1 MLNFLWAGMMVLGI
15 LWAAFHGN
23 MAAVTEEA
31 LESAKEAVNLS
42 ITMLGIMSFWCG
54 ILKIGEEA
62 GLIRVMTN
70 RMKPIIRFL
79 FPKLPEYHPAAEHI
93 STNMIANMLGLGW
106 AATPAGL
113 RAMKELASLEKER
126 GNRERLHIASD
137 EMCTFLVINISSLQL
152 IPMNMI
158 AYRSQYG
165 SIDPT
170 AIVGPAIAATAVSTL
185 AGVLFAK
192 VMAKKPGRIR

>member
-1 MLNFLWAGMMVLGI
+1 MLNYLWAGMMLVGI

-23 MAAVTEEA
+23 MGSVTDSMLA
-31 LESAKEAVNLS
+31 SAKEAVNLA
-42 ITMLGIMSFWCG
+42 IAMLGAMSFWCG
-54 ILKIGEEA
+54 VLKIGEEA
-62 GLIRVMTN
+62 GLLRSMTEK
-70 RMKPIIRFL
+70 MKPVIRFL
-79 FPKLPEYHPAAEHI
+79 FPNLPLDHPAIEHI
-93 STNMIANMLGLGW
+93 STNMIANILGLGS

-113 RAMKELASLEKER
+113 RAMEELLNLEKER
-126 GNRERLHIASD
+126 GNSRRLLSASD

-165 SIDPT
+165 SAEPT

-185 AGVLFAK
+185 AGILFAK
-192 VMAKKPGRIR
+192 IMSRNRRGTH